1 MKLGSS
7 TRILFGV
14 LALLA
19 LAIVFWMVLL
29 SPKREESDELGAQV
43 EGLQAQL
50 AESQSTIAAGEAARR
65 EFPRNYQQLVL
76 LGKAVPDSDES
87 ASLLVEL
94 NGISANAGVNF
105 QSLKVGTAD
114 GEGGEAASEEP
125 PTEEAPEAESEA
137 ESGAGAEAEASAG
150 VPAAAVVPTEA
161 AASLSP
167 IGALVGPAGLNVL
180 PYDLAFRGSFFDVA
194 DFIDG
199 IDSLVHTG
207 GRAVAVDGRLV
218 TIDGF
223 SLTPSADEG
232 YSSLDADFS
241 VTTFLVP
248 PGEGITAGA
257 TPTAPAEAEATPTA
271 TSSELR

>member
-1 MKLGSS
+1 MKLGAS
-7 TRILFGV
+7 TRILLAV
-14 LALLA
+14 LVLLA

-29 SPKREESDELGAQV
+29 SPKRKESDELGAQV

-65 EFPRNYQQLVL
+65 EFPRNYEQLVV
-76 LGKAVPDSDES
+76 LGKAVPASDES

-94 NGISANAGVNF
+94 NHISANAGVRF

-114 GEGGEAASEEP
+114 GEGGEAAAEEAP
-125 PTEEAPEAESEA
+125 VEEAPEAGAETESET
-137 ESGAGAEAEASAG
+137 EAGAG
-150 VPAAAVVPTEA
+150 VPAAAAVPTEA
-161 AASLSP
+161 AASMLP

-207 GRAVAVDGRLV
+207 GNAVAVDGRLV
-218 TIDGF
+218 TLDGF
-223 SLTPSADEG
+223 TLAPDANGSYKRLN
-232 YSSLDADFS
+232 ADFS

-248 PGEGITAGA
+248 PGQGITAGA
-257 TPTAPAEAEATPTA
+257 TPSTPGEAEATPTA
-271 TSSELR
+271 TTSDLR